1 MSSINRVILT
11 LDGEM
16 LNPATAPYLRHS
28 TAQALRKHLA
38 EPPPQSETGP
48 VGGPVS
54 GTEGTEK
61 ATIDKPIVAQYCPTA
76 KAFSTEQARAARA
89 GHELTQTRHEGTGMT
104 LWQVARWGQTRQFGE
119 WGEVCA
125 FVAHIGGGAR
135 HA

>member
-16 LNPATAPYLRHS
+16 LNPATAPYLRDS

-54 GTEGTEK
+54 GTERPCKETFD
-61 ATIDKPIVAQYCPTA
+61 APIVAQYCPTA
-76 KAFSTEQARAARA
+76 KAFSTLQAQAARA
-89 GHELTQTRHEGTGMT
+89 GHELTQTRHETGLM
-104 LWQVARWGQTRQFGE
+104 LWQVARWGQTRQFSK
-119 WGEVCA
+119 WAEVCQ
-125 FVAHIGGGAR
+125 FVARIGGG
-135 HA
+135 HV